1 MPSVPSPP
9 LCQSRGTLP
18 ENMGKGGMRF
28 KRESFP
34 WGDLDLQNLSH
45 KTTLESPNPGPLR
58 LQQTL
63 ESPEALKNT
72 DSWALLFWGP
82 TSEWSRGTRICSFIC
97 FLYASPCA
105 CEGHWSLEELAE
117 SSSGR
122 FIKFPEDSFE
132 LDNCLLFPKLI
143 KSQGETEKKEK
154 KQFFQILVFT
164 YERMIEVVPNLTTIL
179 KMSMTTSG
187 ELWSWKK
194 IS

>member
-1 MPSVPSPP
+1 MRFVGNVYILSLSVRVELLLPEQFWWMPSVPSPP

-34 WGDLDLQNLSH
+34 WVDLDLQNLSH

-82 TSEWSRGTRICSFIC
+82 TSEAPGSAVLYAFYMLPRVPVRGTEVWKNWQSHLLED
-97 FLYASPCA
+97 LYNFQKI
-105 CEGHWSLEELAE
+105 HLN
-117 SSSGR
+117 
-122 FIKFPEDSFE
+122 
-132 LDNCLLFPKLI
+132 LDNCLLSPKLI
-143 KSQGETEKKEK
+143 K
-154 KQFFQILVFT
+154 
-164 YERMIEVVPNLTTIL
+164 
-179 KMSMTTSG
+179 
-187 ELWSWKK
+187 
-194 IS
+194 